1 MPQRPRKIQRISR
14 ACDRCHRRSIKCT
27 KTRGPL
33 EPCQNCVDFDIPC
46 TYERPS
52 RKRGGRRGAREG
64 EQEPACRPGGEVAA
78 TTPSRP
84 AHSEDDLPVGVNSHL
99 STAVD
104 NSSWATTD
112 QPCNSHSPLTPWKA
126 LAIACHSVVLDLAQ
140 VYFEIVYPIFPLF
153 HPPSFLRALRN
164 EKHLEDQGLF
174 ASTMAMCALASARA
188 RDGGLYSNQRSPSQ
202 LSHPPPEVFSAAAK
216 ESIPP
221 NLAAAR
227 GIDFMRA
234 CAILSVAAIQNGQI
248 REMHQYLGMYHTLSI
263 MEGLHDEKLWPR
275 DLGVVNVEVRR
286 RLFWSMY
293 TLDVFSATVWGG
305 MIRFREVQS
314 NVRYPREVNDDV
326 LDFANE
332 ASISADC
339 TTPASNPYEP
349 SVWMRGWN
357 FTTDLYRILEHAIDG
372 QRQSLRAENESPWSL
387 FRPTPVPGP
396 LIMEHVH
403 SLFSALPS
411 QLQSSKPA
419 TGDPE
424 HDIVGF
430 QSANIQATLQLLNMV
445 LSSSEDQGVEEKCEV
460 AGNVL
465 SVFSTVP
472 IEYLRA
478 ISSPLLYHLGGIG
491 FILGS
496 VMEGS
501 LSEMSYQRV
510 RKLLLEMA
518 ALLSQME
525 SGLTRSTGASE
536 RLKSQVKRIDDYM
549 DKTRH
554 ANMRS
559 EQAEIDQS
567 QDFEGYIRPI
577 PGQPADFDDTLA
589 YFELPP
595 DLLDDWP
602 WSSGAGVL
610 DGMFP
615 IALRKTDD

>member
-1 MPQRPRKIQRISR
+1 VVQMPQHPRKIQRISR

-64 EQEPACRPGGEVAA
+64 EQEAACRPGGEVAA

-84 AHSEDDLPVGVNSHL
+84 AHSEDDLQVGVYSHL

-112 QPCNSHSPLTPWKA
+112 QHCNSHSPLTPWKA

-202 LSHPPPEVFSAAAK
+202 LSHPPPEVFSTAAK

-227 GIDFMRA
+227 GIEYMRA

-332 ASISADC
+332 ASLSADC

-577 PGQPADFDDTLA
+577 PGQPTDFDDTLA

-615 IALRKTDD
+615 IALR